1 MRKVLA
7 QVPFLTTEKKDDGIS
22 EIKMN
27 LKALLRENIRGTT
40 MQYLRVCLES
50 MAKICLSYKLD
61 KSNEKRKI
69 RYLDSKLLSVIGMIT
84 T

>member
-40 MQYLRVCLES
+40 MQYLRVCLER